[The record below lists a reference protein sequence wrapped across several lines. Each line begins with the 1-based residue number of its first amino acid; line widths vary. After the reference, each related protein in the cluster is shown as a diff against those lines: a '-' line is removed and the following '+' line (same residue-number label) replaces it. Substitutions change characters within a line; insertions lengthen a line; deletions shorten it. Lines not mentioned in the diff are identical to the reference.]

1 MERMTRFLDTH
12 HVYRSRRNLDHDM
25 SRVKEYSSA
34 QKESNT
40 EDESG
45 SKDNTH
51 RRFAHHAVKA
61 YNTKQ
66 LRATSSIYN
75 IHIVAMVV
83 VVGKHGVEHGHPR
96 HTR

>member
-12 HVYRSRRNLDHDM
+12 HVYRSRRNLGHDM

-45 SKDNTH
+45 SKDNTD

-96 HTR
+96 RTR